1 MSSHLAILRHAI
13 TDWNLEGRIQ
23 GHTDVPLS
31 ETGRISLSSLSA
43 PSFLQTVEWI
53 TSPLQRATETAKILN
68 LNKIRTDIRL
78 IEMNWGEW
86 EGRKLKDLREQHGAA
101 LAENEDRGLDMQP
114 PGGETPR
121 DVQDRLK
128 PLLQEIGKTNKTIGA
143 VSHKGVIRA
152 LLCLATGW
160 NMLGKPPVK
169 IDWSSIQIFSLDES
183 GSPSLYKTNLP
194 LEKR

>member
-1 MSSHLAILRHAI
+1 
-13 TDWNLEGRIQ
+13 
-23 GHTDVPLS
+23 
-31 ETGRISLSSLSA
+31 
-43 PSFLQTVEWI
+43 
-53 TSPLQRATETAKILN
+53 
-68 LNKIRTDIRL
+68 
-78 IEMNWGEW
+78 MNWGEW
-86 EGRKLKDLREQHGAA
+86 EGRKLKDLREQHGAS

-169 IDWSSIQIFSLDES
+169 IDWGSIQIFSLDES